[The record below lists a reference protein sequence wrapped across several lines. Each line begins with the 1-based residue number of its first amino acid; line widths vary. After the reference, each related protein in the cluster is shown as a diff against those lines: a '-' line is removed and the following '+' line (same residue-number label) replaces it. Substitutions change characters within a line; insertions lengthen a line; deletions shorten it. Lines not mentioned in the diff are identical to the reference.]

1 MGMTYFKRYRME
13 LDLSGLPFPGRIE
26 PAMGYRLVAWRDE
39 LMGAHAEAK
48 FRSFTYEV
56 DATVFPCLGHR
67 DGCFRLMNEI
77 VRRSNFLPEAT
88 WLLQADMGDGTWENC
103 GTIQGVSDQGIFG
116 AIQNLG
122 VTPSHRG
129 RGLGSLLLTAAL
141 TGFQERELPRA
152 YLEVTASNLGA
163 VRLYERF
170 GFAIVKTV
178 FKVADVPAVA
188 AR

>member
-13 LDLSGLPFPGRIE
+13 IDLSVLPPLLRVE
-26 PAMGYRLVAWRDE
+26 PVPGYRLVPWHED

-48 FRSFTYEV
+48 YRSFAFEV
-56 DATVFPCLGHR
+56 DATVFPCLGNR

-77 VRRSNFLPEAT
+77 VRRTNFLPEST
-88 WLLQADMGDGTWENC
+88 WLLQADMGDGSWENC
-103 GTIQGVSDQGIFG
+103 GTVQGVSDQGIFG

-129 RGLGSLLLTAAL
+129 RGLGSLLLATAL
-141 TGFQERELPRA
+141 SGFQERHLPRA

-170 GFAIVKTV
+170 GFSIVKTV
-178 FKVADVPAVA
+178 FKAADVACVA